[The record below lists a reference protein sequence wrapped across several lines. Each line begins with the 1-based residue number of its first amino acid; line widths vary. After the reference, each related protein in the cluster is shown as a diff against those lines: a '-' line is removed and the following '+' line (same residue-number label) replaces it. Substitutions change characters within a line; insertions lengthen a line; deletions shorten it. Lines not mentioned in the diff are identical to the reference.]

1 MILTILI
8 ATHFF
13 ADFTLQSNSCAQK
26 KTKLFRYL
34 LLHSLIYGIT
44 MILSLFLF
52 ISPKNC
58 ILPSVIIMISHFILD
73 YIRIRADKAFKK
85 PLFHLLSF
93 VFDQLMHIGV
103 ICILVYTMALELH
116 QSAFL
121 RLLTSRFTISTC
133 ETCSRYVMLFI
144 ILFEPASVFVRKLSQ
159 YVSNVPNSE
168 ELPVEMPAGRIIG
181 KLERV
186 VIAILVLCNQ
196 IGAIGFVLTAKSI
209 ARYRQ
214 LEDQAFAEKYL
225 IGTLSSTAIALSLAL
240 LLK

>member
-1 MILTILI
+1 
-8 ATHFF
+8 
-13 ADFTLQSNSCAQK
+13 
-26 KTKLFRYL
+26 
-34 LLHSLIYGIT
+34 
-44 MILSLFLF
+44 
-52 ISPKNC
+52 
-58 ILPSVIIMISHFILD
+58 
-73 YIRIRADKAFKK
+73 
-85 PLFHLLSF
+85 
-93 VFDQLMHIGV
+93 
-103 ICILVYTMALELH
+103 
-116 QSAFL
+116 
-121 RLLTSRFTISTC
+121 
-133 ETCSRYVMLFI
+133 MLFI
-144 ILFEPASVFVRKLSQ
+144 ILFEPASACVRKLSQ

>member
-13 ADFTLQSNSCAQK
+13 ADFTLQTNSCAQK

-44 MILSLFLF
+44 MVISLFLF
-52 ISPKNC
+52 VSPKNC
-58 ILPSVIIMISHFILD
+58 MWPIVIITVSHFVLD
-73 YIRIRADKAFKK
+73 YIRIRLDKAIKK

-93 VFDQLMHIGV
+93 VFDQLMHIAV
-103 ICILVYTMALELH
+103 ICILVYTMTLELH
-116 QSAFL
+116 HSVFL
-121 RLLTSRFTISTC
+121 KLLINRFTISTC
-133 ETCSRYVMLFI
+133 ETCSRYAMLFI

-159 YVSNVPNSE
+159 YVSNVPNSD
-168 ELPVEMPAGRIIG
+168 ELTVDMPAGRIIG

-240 LLK
+240 ILK